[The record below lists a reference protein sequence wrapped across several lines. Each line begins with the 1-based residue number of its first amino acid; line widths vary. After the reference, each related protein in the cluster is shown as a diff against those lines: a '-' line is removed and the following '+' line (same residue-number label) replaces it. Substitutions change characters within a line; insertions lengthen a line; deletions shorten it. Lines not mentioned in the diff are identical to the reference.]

1 MKKIL
6 KIEGMH
12 CSHCQARVEK
22 ALNAIP
28 GVTARV
34 DLKKAQ
40 ATVKLSQE
48 VSDRQLQEAV
58 DEAGYTVTAIE
69 AARGLF
75 G

>member
-40 ATVKLSQE
+40 AAVKLSQD
-48 VSDRQLQEAV
+48 VSDSQLKDAV
-58 DEAGYTVTAIE
+58 DEAGYTVTGIE